1 MAHRDHRLHT
11 ERQLILADVHEKKTG
26 LRFAVRRDRFD
37 EDQAADFR
45 ISRTTALWCLRRVRP
60 LRQSEPL
67 VAFYM
72 WKTFVEQVGL
82 YFSYL
87 EKEYSFTCESLK
99 PPLVCYGSDKLR
111 IYIHYDANSRH
122 ELDLVLMSRD
132 DTSPTPLAISMGML
146 VRLRNP
152 GNPETF
158 EPAHPTHDESLKF
171 EVARLAKL
179 LKEHGSLLLEGNMSD
194 FLRVEELEAR
204 LAKDQKRGTR

>member
-1 MAHRDHRLHT
+1 LRTRKPINGGWRIEIIGFIPSASLSSLMFMKRRPGCGLQSGVTDST
-11 ERQLILADVHEKKTG
+11 KIRQPISGFRE
-26 LRFAVRRDRFD
+26 LRPFGV
-37 EDQAADFR
+37 
-45 ISRTTALWCLRRVRP
+45 
-60 LRQSEPL
+60 
-67 VAFYM
+67 
-72 WKTFVEQVGL
+72 
-82 YFSYL
+82 
-87 EKEYSFTCESLK
+87 CESLK